1 MTDIT
6 RLIAHLDDTL
16 SSHVVTKLGA
26 TIRQLHDW
34 TGEFPASTSDA
45 PPDSSPAST
54 EGPETRVKL
63 TKVESDA
70 ANPDEARRALVR
82 IYVIVDALVLDT
94 ERLARAAHVGAI
106 PAPDDRLAARLAYI
120 AWQVNQCV
128 RVTPPKT
135 ETDRAQTAV
144 AHANELAGICE
155 RYRPPKVPEKWEAQC
170 VSHQRAGLHANI
182 DSRYSKRQLCGPCG
196 NWCRDTG
203 QVAVPVEIVRMLDKG
218 NFRDARMPT
227 TLRRFGVRVDPKRR
241 GRTA

>member
-26 TIRQLHDW
+26 TIRQLHEW

-82 IYVIVDALVLDT
+82 IYIIIDALVLDT

-120 AWQVNQCV
+120 VWQVNQCV

-144 AHANELAGICE
+144 AHVNELAGICE
-155 RYRPPKVPEKWEAQC
+155 RYRPPMARTKPVDVCHA
-170 VSHQRAGLHANI
+170 HDRANLESGI
-182 DSRYSKRQLCGPCG
+182 DSKYRRWHLCRWCG
-196 NWCRDTG
+196 DFRMTHGVN
-203 QVAVPVEIVRMLDKG
+203 PPPKLVRLHDRGISM
-218 NFRDARMPT
+218 T
-227 TLRRFGVRVDPKRR
+227 TSLLRSAGVRPVKNRR
-241 GRTA
+241 GA